1 MLFGNCLFSFV
12 EQASQ
17 SHNFSKLQSPVLTKS
32 SLRNLISLSTI
43 KMEYYAFLSSKGES
57 FVLNFSQVLYL
68 LQLYQNSQEGTAHFT
83 SLTECILAQPML
95 SYSLYHTKA
104 TKKSSHEN
112 ETDNENGEDGND
124 EDDDH
129 NESRNTSDFD
139 HNGAQDDIDHDDVS
153 DMLGDTSRGRY
164 LVSLKMFGIHIK

>member
-1 MLFGNCLFSFV
+1 MEV
-12 EQASQ
+12 E
-17 SHNFSKLQSPVLTKS
+17 N
-32 SLRNLISLSTI
+32 
-43 KMEYYAFLSSKGES
+43 YAFLSSTGHL
-57 FVLNFSQVLYL
+57 FILGFPQVLYL

-104 TKKSSHEN
+104 TKKSSRGN
-112 ETDNENGEDGND
+112 EAESENGEDGND

-129 NESRNTSDFD
+129 NGARNTSDFD

-153 DMLGDTSRGRY
+153 DMLGNTPRSGY
-164 LVSLKMFGIHIK
+164 LVSLKMFGIHVK